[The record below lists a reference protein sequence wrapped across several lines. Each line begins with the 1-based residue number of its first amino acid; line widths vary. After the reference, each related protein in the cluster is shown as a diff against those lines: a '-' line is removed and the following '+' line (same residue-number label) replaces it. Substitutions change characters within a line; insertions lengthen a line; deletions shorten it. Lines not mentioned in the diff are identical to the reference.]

1 MINRREENQSVL
13 DLDSLGFERTVW
25 AERKLAKLC
34 PGNNIKRFN
43 EVLATEDTDAQFE
56 AMETMILIMHE
67 AYERKQKFLNTNY
80 ESKELTKD
88 MLELLSE
95 TELADLTVRAFD
107 SFKKDG
113 EQTVEVEVIKNTN
126 TEVVESISQ
135 TAGSSTSDTCLE

>member
-1 MINRREENQSVL
+1 MIDIREENQAVL
-13 DLDSLGFERTVW
+13 DFENLGFERTVW

-67 AYERKQKFLNTNY
+67 AYERKQKFFDPNY
-80 ESKELTKD
+80 ESKELSKE

-95 TELADLTVRAFD
+95 TELANLTIRAFD
-107 SFKKDG
+107 SFKRDG
-113 EQTVEVEVIKNTN
+113 EQTVEIEVIKN
-126 TEVVESISQ
+126 ESPEAVESTSQ
-135 TAGSSTSDTCLE
+135 IPGSSTSDIALE

>member
-1 MINRREENQSVL
+1 MIDIREENQAVL
-13 DLDSLGFERTVW
+13 DFENLGFERTVW

-67 AYERKQKFLNTNY
+67 AYERKQKFFDPNY
-80 ESKELTKD
+80 ESKELSKE

-95 TELADLTVRAFD
+95 TELANLTIRAFD
-107 SFKKDG
+107 SFKRDG
-113 EQTVEVEVIKNTN
+113 EQTVEIEVIKNESP
-126 TEVVESISQ
+126 EVVESTSQ
-135 TAGSSTSDTCLE
+135 IPGSSTSDIALE

>member
-1 MINRREENQSVL
+1 MIDIREENQAVL
-13 DLDSLGFERTVW
+13 DFENLGFERTVW

-67 AYERKQKFLNTNY
+67 AYERKQKFFDPNY
-80 ESKELTKD
+80 ESKELSKE

-95 TELADLTVRAFD
+95 TELANLTIRAFD
-107 SFKKDG
+107 SFKRDG
-113 EQTVEVEVIKNTN
+113 EQTVEIEVIKNESP
-126 TEVVESISQ
+126 EVVESISQ
-135 TAGSSTSDTCLE
+135 IPGSSTSDIALE